1 MSVDVLD
8 IEWCELF
15 CQCGAHHG
23 VAQRA
28 DAANGRS
35 SAIPQQGLQ
44 QLPEVVRIGGEPA
57 HRPYQL
63 IVGERL
69 KKARLFPESAFR
81 QTEVVRRDPFAA
93 AADHLRPAAAQFCDF
108 IDHVRFEG
116 RRKLVGDVGDSG
128 HATDSSD
135 AQSMPAT
142 VNISPMTNW
151 YAMSTKKALKRYT
164 LSKIGQTLRR
174 EATGPD
180 SPGGPRQERRKRL
193 KKRMPYRANPGTPN
207 STSMARFVH
216 VEGAEVVALHAAG
229 KLGVHTSGRPTGER
243 PLLKHRPAGVVHGEP
258 RRHRT
263 ALRGAVPKNC
273 RQRMIA

>member
-8 IEWCELF
+8 LERRQLF
-15 CQCGAHHG
+15 RQCRAHHG

-28 DAANGRS
+28 DATGGGS
-35 SAIPQQGLQ
+35 SAIPQQGPQ
-44 QLPEVVRIGGEPA
+44 QLPEAVRMGGEPA
-57 HRPYQL
+57 HRPQQL

-69 KKARLFPESAFR
+69 KKTRLFPESAFR
-81 QTEVVRRDPFAA
+81 QAEIVRRDPFAA

-108 IDHVRFEG
+108 VAHVRFEG

-135 AQSMPAT
+135 AQSIPAT

-180 SPGGPRQERRKRL
+180 SPGGARQERRKRL

-207 STSMARFVH
+207 STSKARYV
-216 VEGAEVVALHAAG
+216 LC
-229 KLGVHTSGRPTGER
+229 T
-243 PLLKHRPAGVVHGEP
+243 
-258 RRHRT
+258 
-263 ALRGAVPKNC
+263 
-273 RQRMIA
+273 